1 MRVGD
6 EERTVAGRDMVFI
19 PPGVVHSIENASEE
33 VLTYISAAPPTVD
46 WRVFYD
52 EGPLGPRSREKVGA

>member
-6 EERTVAGRDMVFI
+6 EERTVAGGDMVLI
-19 PPGVVHSIENASEE
+19 PPGVVHTIENASEE
-33 VLTYISAAPPTVD
+33 VLIYVSAATPTVD

-52 EGPLGPRSREKVGA
+52 EGPLGPPSREKEGA